1 LAAVKAATFHSKNP
15 LAMKMI
21 LTLAAAAL
29 CCQKWLAGSPQQQR
43 RAVLLHPGQLR
54 IRVNESKAVVRLE

>member
-29 CCQKWLAGSPQQQR
+29 AARNG
-43 RAVLLHPGQLR
+43 LR
-54 IRVNESKAVVRLE
+54 GRPNNNVARFYCTPVSCEFG